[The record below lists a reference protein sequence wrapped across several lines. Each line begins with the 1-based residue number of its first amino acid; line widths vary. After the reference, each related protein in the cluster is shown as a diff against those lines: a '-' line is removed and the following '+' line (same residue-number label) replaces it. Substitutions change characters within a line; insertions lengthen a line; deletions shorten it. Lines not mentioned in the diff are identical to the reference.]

1 MTSRGHFR
9 VCGPGSPSSLR
20 GVPVTGCRTR
30 RRHGGHCAGGLV
42 DARHLPRHHRAMLRY
57 SSEEMPLSRARVHAS
72 CVGDHSTSPLLAAP
86 TASRTV
92 SLPPRY
98 APPLPDATWKSRS
111 YYYSILIDHEPNTA
125 QCFQPVVPACGAKVA
140 VISPRPF

>member
-20 GVPVTGCRTR
+20 WVPVTGCRTR

-72 CVGDHSTSPLLAAP
+72 CVGTTSLHRCWRLPQPRARSPCHRDTPRHCQTRPGSRAP
-86 TASRTV
+86 T
-92 SLPPRY
+92 
-98 APPLPDATWKSRS
+98 
-111 YYYSILIDHEPNTA
+111 SILIDHEPNTA